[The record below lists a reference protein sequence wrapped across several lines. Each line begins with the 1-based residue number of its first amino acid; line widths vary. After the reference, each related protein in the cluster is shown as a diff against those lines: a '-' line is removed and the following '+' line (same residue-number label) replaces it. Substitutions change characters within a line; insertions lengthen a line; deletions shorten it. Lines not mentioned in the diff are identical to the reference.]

1 MPRWSM
7 LPPRAYYGR
16 HTEPNTTPCSCY
28 PTHTRTPRHTPE
40 PRRLSGRCYY
50 ESVTIAVR
58 SIIQG
63 EQKGER
69 DRERHGRQDCQVQK
83 ISCDL
88 PQTPLPIRTSWAW
101 TNCNRTHS
109 STWHTLA
116 CMCSQT
122 CMRTHGWSLKA
133 ATLAK
138 ASLAANTDQL
148 LASHSVLE
156 ALKVSWLQQ
165 LVHCLGYLSHQT
177 RTPPWSEPLHVN
189 HAFCLSSEKG

>member
-1 MPRWSM
+1 MYNQHRRRHMTEEAVDTCTPRWSM

-69 DRERHGRQDCQVQK
+69 DGRDTDDKTAKYKKYHVTCRKHPCQSGRVGLEQTATAHTQARDTHLHACVHRH
-83 ISCDL
+83 
-88 PQTPLPIRTSWAW
+88 
-101 TNCNRTHS
+101 
-109 STWHTLA
+109 A
-116 CMCSQT
+116 CAHMA
-122 CMRTHGWSLKA
+122 G
-133 ATLAK
+133 
-138 ASLAANTDQL
+138 
-148 LASHSVLE
+148 V
-156 ALKVSWLQQ
+156 
-165 LVHCLGYLSHQT
+165 
-177 RTPPWSEPLHVN
+177 
-189 HAFCLSSEKG
+189 